1 MLWRKL
7 SIRWPRN
14 RLRISCTLAM
24 GSLRPNQSIAIDLFQ
39 KQLLHA
45 ELHSHNPSP
54 FCCAVNQRLVLVEL
68 VSDRQSGGHGVPPIG
83 RLRNGASTISRRR
96 PQPGIKRCALRCA
109 HWPSWRMR
117 TTLELP
123 DPLFARLKA
132 RAASERV
139 TLKQLLRS
147 YVEQGLN
154 ASPERGELMR
164 SAATLPRLDGAL
176 AIEHHQLSNAALFE
190 LLDP

>member
-1 MLWRKL
+1 
-7 SIRWPRN
+7 
-14 RLRISCTLAM
+14 
-24 GSLRPNQSIAIDLFQ
+24 
-39 KQLLHA
+39 
-45 ELHSHNPSP
+45 
-54 FCCAVNQRLVLVEL
+54 
-68 VSDRQSGGHGVPPIG
+68 
-83 RLRNGASTISRRR
+83 
-96 PQPGIKRCALRCA
+96 
-109 HWPSWRMR
+109 MR

-154 ASPERGELMR
+154 AAPERAGLTR
-164 SAATLPRLDGAL
+164 SAATLPRLNGAL
-176 AIEHHQLSNAALFE
+176 PIANHQLSNACLFE

>member
-1 MLWRKL
+1 
-7 SIRWPRN
+7 
-14 RLRISCTLAM
+14 
-24 GSLRPNQSIAIDLFQ
+24 
-39 KQLLHA
+39 
-45 ELHSHNPSP
+45 
-54 FCCAVNQRLVLVEL
+54 
-68 VSDRQSGGHGVPPIG
+68 
-83 RLRNGASTISRRR
+83 
-96 PQPGIKRCALRCA
+96 
-109 HWPSWRMR
+109 MR

-154 ASPERGELMR
+154 ASPARGALMR